1 MGPKFTFSS
10 NERSGMPASVV
21 DLAVRDLFYSD
32 LPTESVLKIQVC
44 DL

>member
-1 MGPKFTFSS
+1 MFSS

-32 LPTESVLKIQVC
+32 LPTEILFKMQVC